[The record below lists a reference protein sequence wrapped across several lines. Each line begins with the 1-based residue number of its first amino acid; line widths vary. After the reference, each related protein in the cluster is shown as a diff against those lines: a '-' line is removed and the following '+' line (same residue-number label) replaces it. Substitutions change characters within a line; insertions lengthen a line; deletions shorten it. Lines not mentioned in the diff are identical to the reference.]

1 MSSMKPPAAGPAKDA
16 GPGPNTVL
24 DRLCQAFPVFKD
36 AQPLAIG
43 IHKSVRARLPDI
55 NAAELRT
62 ALQRHTASTRYLK
75 ALANSSQRFD
85 LDGQPAGEVTQEQ
98 RDLAAQSLKDRF
110 RKGAER
116 AREAQAARERQEKL
130 QKLAE
135 KFSRPGR

>member
-1 MSSMKPPAAGPAKDA
+1 MSSKQPPSAASLKVPAAK
-16 GPGPNTVL
+16 PNTIL
-24 DRLCQAFPVFKD
+24 EELCEAFPVFKQ

-43 IHKSVRARLPDI
+43 IHKAVRERRPDI

-75 ALANSSQRFD
+75 MLANGQQRFD

-98 RDLAAQSLKDRF
+98 RDLAVQGLKERF

-116 AREAQAARERQEKL
+116 ARQEQAARERQEKL
-130 QKLAE
+130 LKLTE
-135 KFSRPGR
+135 KFNSRGR